1 MQNILLPV
9 DPETAQDYQEID
21 PDTQQELLLFLA
33 AELKRKLQI
42 KKLFDS
48 MDALS
53 AEAQANGLTPEILEA
68 ILAEED
74 DEEDSH

>member
-9 DPETAQDYQEID
+9 DPETAQNYQAID
-21 PDTQQELLLFLA
+21 PETQQELLLFLA

-42 KKLFDS
+42 KKLHDS

-53 AEAQANGLTPEILEA
+53 AEAQANGLTPEILES

-74 DEEDSH
+74 DEENSN